1 MASFGASPF
10 LRGRQPGFL
19 LLSGLLIGRSGLGLV
34 EPLDLGPGL
43 GTVVGLLVSLVL
55 FDGGLNLR
63 LPGDTIKTTVQRITV
78 LRLLISLGAGL
89 LAAHWL
95 AGLNWSVAAV
105 YSAIVLATGPTVVT
119 PLVRQMRLAPPL
131 GDVLEAEGL
140 VLEPIGAVLALLL
153 LELVLGN
160 LHGWREVALGLLSRL
175 GGGVLIG
182 VSVGWLLSEVLSR
195 LQPDQA
201 SGLPLQLSLGMLFLM
216 YGVSE
221 WLLPESAL
229 PASVAAGLVV
239 GRRPAAYTADLDVL
253 IQELA
258 QLAITMLFPL
268 LAADV
273 SWAELSP
280 LGWLAP
286 RGIVTASVASL
297 FSIRL
302 EQAGILGAGRL
313 QGLVFLTILMTVGL
327 QGLTAQPLAKFY
339 DTDAWALP
347 ERPTTGYLPENFAA
361 VGRSLYLVWVT
372 GGLQPG
378 LWRFTEPWG
387 EEEYTSV
394 DCAFGLIAAARDVT
408 FHKKAAS
415 EALPG
420 MKIHIDVRWGK
431 LTGAAL
437 YKALRDY
444 YASA

>member
-1 MASFGASPF
+1 MTPERLGLLWGITVFSGAAARLVAAFSG
-10 LRGRQPGFL
+10 LPGVVLL

-43 GTVVGLLVSLVL
+43 GTIVGLLVSLVL
-55 FDGGLNLR
+55 FDGGMNLR
-63 LPGDTIKTTVQRITV
+63 LPGDTIKATVQRIAV
-78 LRLLISLGAGL
+78 LRLVISLGGGL

-95 AGLNWSVAAV
+95 AGLSWSVAAV
-105 YSAIVLATGPTVVT
+105 FSAIVLATGPTVVT
-119 PLVRQMRLAPPL
+119 PLVRQIRLAAPL

-140 VLEPIGAVLALLL
+140 LLEPIGAVLALLL

-160 LHGWREVALGLLSRL
+160 LHGWRELAIGLLSRL

-182 VSVGWLLSEVLSR
+182 AGVGWLLSEVLRR
-195 LQPDQA
+195 LKPEQS

-229 PASVAAGLVV
+229 PASVAAGIVV
-239 GRRPAAYTADLDVL
+239 GRRPGPHTAELDGL

-280 LGWLAP
+280 LGWGGILCVLSLMLVVRPIGVGLATIGLPYKLEQRLFLGWLAP
-286 RGIVTASVASL
+286 RGIVTAAVASL
-297 FSIRL
+297 FAIRL

-327 QGLTAQPLAKFY
+327 QGLTAQPLAR
-339 DTDAWALP
+339 AL
-347 ERPTTGYLPENFAA
+347 G
-361 VGRSLYLVWVT
+361 LVEADDD
-372 GGLQPG
+372 
-378 LWRFTEPWG
+378 EPASA
-387 EEEYTSV
+387 E
-394 DCAFGLIAAARDVT
+394 AAAQSRHV
-408 FHKKAAS
+408 
-415 EALPG
+415 
-420 MKIHIDVRWGK
+420 
-431 LTGAAL
+431 LTDSGQQ
-437 YKALRDY
+437 
-444 YASA
+444 

>member
-1 MASFGASPF
+1 MTPERLGLLWGVTVFAGAGARLLAAVSK
-10 LRGRQPGFL
+10 LPGVVLL

-34 EPLDLGPGL
+34 EPLDLGSGL

-63 LPGDTIKTTVQRITV
+63 FPGETIKTTVQRIAV

-89 LAAHWL
+89 MAAHWL

-105 YSAIVLATGPTVVT
+105 FSAIVLATGPTVVT
-119 PLVRQMRLAPPL
+119 PLVRQMRLASPL
-131 GDVLEAEGL
+131 GDILEAEGL

-153 LELVLGN
+153 LELVLGD
-160 LHGWREVALGLLSRL
+160 LHGWRELVVGLLLRL
-175 GGGVLIG
+175 GGGVLVG
-182 VSVGWLLSEVLSR
+182 AGVGWLLSEMLRR
-195 LQPDQA
+195 LKPDQA
-201 SGLPLQLSLGMLFLM
+201 SGLPLQLTLGMLFLM

-229 PASVAAGLVV
+229 PASVAAGIVV
-239 GRRPAAYTADLDVL
+239 GRRPATNTADLDVL

-280 LGWLAP
+280 LGWGGISCVLALMLVVRPISVGVATAGLPLNGRQRFFLGWLAP

-327 QGLTAQPLAKFY
+327 QGLTAQPLAR
-339 DTDAWALP
+339 AL
-347 ERPTTGYLPENFAA
+347 
-361 VGRSLYLVWVT
+361 
-372 GGLQPG
+372 
-378 LWRFTEPWG
+378 
-387 EEEYTSV
+387 
-394 DCAFGLIAAARDVT
+394 GLIEPEPDEPV
-408 FHKKAAS
+408 
-415 EALPG
+415 
-420 MKIHIDVRWGK
+420 
-431 LTGAAL
+431 
-437 YKALRDY
+437 
-444 YASA
+444 ASAETAFKSGQVLADPGQ

>member
-1 MASFGASPF
+1 MTPERLGLLWGVTVFAGAGARLLAAVSE
-10 LRGRQPGFL
+10 LPGVVLL

-63 LPGDTIKTTVQRITV
+63 LPGDTIRETVKRIAV

-95 AGLNWSVAAV
+95 AGLSWSVAAV
-105 YSAIVLATGPTVVT
+105 FSAIVLATGPTVVT
-119 PLVRQMRLAPPL
+119 PLVRQIRLAAPL

-160 LHGWREVALGLLSRL
+160 LHGWRELVLGLLERL

-182 VSVGWLLSEVLSR
+182 ASVGWLLSELLQR
-195 LQPDQA
+195 LKPDQS
-201 SGLPLQLSLGMLFLM
+201 SGLPLQLTLGMLFLM

-229 PASVAAGLVV
+229 PASVAAGIVV
-239 GRRPAAYTADLDVL
+239 GRRQTAHTADLDGL

-280 LGWLAP
+280 LGWGGISCVLVLMLVVRPIAVGVATVGLPLDLPQKLFLGWLAP

-297 FSIRL
+297 FAIRL

-327 QGLTAQPLAKFY
+327 QGLTAQPLAR
-339 DTDAWALP
+339 AL
-347 ERPTTGYLPENFAA
+347 
-361 VGRSLYLVWVT
+361 
-372 GGLQPG
+372 
-378 LWRFTEPWG
+378 
-387 EEEYTSV
+387 
-394 DCAFGLIAAARDVT
+394 GLIEESAGAT
-408 FHKKAAS
+408 TSSS
-415 EALPG
+415 ETTPQSG
-420 MKIHIDVRWGK
+420 EVFSDSGQ
-431 LTGAAL
+431 
-437 YKALRDY
+437 
-444 YASA
+444 

>member
-1 MASFGASPF
+1 MTPERLGLLWGVTVFAGASAR
-10 LRGRQPGFL
+10 LLAAVSGLPGVVLL

-63 LPGDTIKTTVQRITV
+63 LPGDTIRATVKRIAV

-95 AGLNWSVAAV
+95 AGLSWSVAAV
-105 YSAIVLATGPTVVT
+105 FSAIVLATGATVVT
-119 PLVRQMRLAPPL
+119 PLVRQIRLAAPL

-160 LHGWREVALGLLSRL
+160 LHGWRELMLGLLERL

-182 VSVGWLLSEVLSR
+182 AGVGWLLSELLQR
-195 LQPDQA
+195 LKRDQS
-201 SGLPLQLSLGMLFLM
+201 SGLPLQLTLGMLFLM
-216 YGVSE
+216 YGISE

-229 PASVAAGLVV
+229 PASVAAGIVV
-239 GRRPAAYTADLDVL
+239 GRRQTVHTADLDGL

-280 LGWLAP
+280 LGWGGISCVLVLMLVVRPVAVGVATVGLPLNLPQKLFLGWLAP

-297 FSIRL
+297 FAIRL

-327 QGLTAQPLAKFY
+327 QGLTAQPLAH
-339 DTDAWALP
+339 ALGLI
-347 ERPTTGYLPENFAA
+347 EDSGGATTSSGEA
-361 VGRSLYLVWVT
+361 T
-372 GGLQPG
+372 LQPG
-378 LWRFTEPWG
+378 E
-387 EEEYTSV
+387 V
-394 DCAFGLIAAARDVT
+394 
-408 FHKKAAS
+408 
-415 EALPG
+415 LPDPG
-420 MKIHIDVRWGK
+420 Q
-431 LTGAAL
+431 
-437 YKALRDY
+437 
-444 YASA
+444 

>member
-1 MASFGASPF
+1 MTPERLGLLWGVTVFAGAGARLLAAVSE
-10 LRGRQPGFL
+10 LPGVVLL

-63 LPGDTIKTTVQRITV
+63 LPGDTIRATVKRIAV

-95 AGLNWSVAAV
+95 AGLSWSVAAV
-105 YSAIVLATGPTVVT
+105 FSAIVLATGPTVVT
-119 PLVRQMRLAPPL
+119 PLVRQIRLAAPL

-160 LHGWREVALGLLSRL
+160 LHGWRELVLGLLERL

-182 VSVGWLLSEVLSR
+182 ASVGWLLSELLQR
-195 LQPDQA
+195 LKPDQS
-201 SGLPLQLSLGMLFLM
+201 SGLPLQLTLGMLFLM
-216 YGVSE
+216 YGISE

-229 PASVAAGLVV
+229 PASVAAGIVV
-239 GRRPAAYTADLDVL
+239 GRRQTVHTADLDGL

-280 LGWLAP
+280 LGWGGISCVLVLMLVVRPIAVGVATVGLPLNLPQKLFLGWLAP

-297 FSIRL
+297 FAIRL

-327 QGLTAQPLAKFY
+327 QGLTAQPLAR
-339 DTDAWALP
+339 ALGLI
-347 ERPTTGYLPENFAA
+347 EDSGNETTTSGEA
-361 VGRSLYLVWVT
+361 T
-372 GGLQPG
+372 LQPG
-378 LWRFTEPWG
+378 E
-387 EEEYTSV
+387 V
-394 DCAFGLIAAARDVT
+394 
-408 FHKKAAS
+408 
-415 EALPG
+415 LPDPG
-420 MKIHIDVRWGK
+420 Q
-431 LTGAAL
+431 
-437 YKALRDY
+437 
-444 YASA
+444 